1 MCSIYT
7 AQPIQDDNKGFVV
20 ELLKNNFPIS
30 PKEKSIEGDKF
41 SINCRMFIFRFI
53 SNLFASKIGRSFINE
68 NINLVCIFFFFFFFF
83 FFFIIIIIIIIK
95 LKIYKL
101 LI

>member
-83 FFFIIIIIIIIK
+83 FFIIIIIIIIK